1 MKQGQKVQ
9 GKQGRKS
16 LKGTRGNTV
25 GAPPKSFRMPNGKFS
40 IAGLISLNVGSC
52 GLTCRNKLSELV
64 INPAKGTGNP
74 NGTVYQLQSRKQ
86 SGGKVGR
93 PEAMFVTKENYDK
106 TKMVLFQDTPV
117 EVKAPKTPR
126 VKKVKK
132 TSADVTPSPAPVI
145 PAPASP
151 AAVVET
157 SSTTPIVETVPVAE
171 VAPVVVTETAPVVS
185 PVETTFPVIA

>member
-52 GLTCRNKLSELV
+52 GLTCRNKLAELV

-86 SGGKVGR
+86 PSGAVGR

-117 EVKAPKTPR
+117 EVKTPKTPR
-126 VKKVKK
+126 VKKVK
-132 TSADVTPSPAPVI
+132 TSIDATPPAPVI
-145 PAPASP
+145 PPSDSP
-151 AAVVET
+151 AAPV
-157 SSTTPIVETVPVAE
+157 VETVPVAE
-171 VAPVVVTETAPVVS
+171 VVVTETAPVVS
-185 PVETTFPVIA
+185 PVETTSPVIA